1 MRRSGGRPP
10 MAGPI
15 GRPIANQPRLLKAT
29 YLAQNEGMLRETRAT
44 ALFYLPGPIVALLFF
59 GALDLGAYSG
69 DHSTFSLPGL
79 TSAFA
84 NLYQRIGATDYGYLW
99 DLLLLITLVAFLWLL
114 IRYLRWI
121 STVYAVTS
129 QRVLVQKGIVS
140 RDFDEIPLLQVR
152 GVDVHQTVGQRMLGY
167 GTMWVSSE
175 GGTRLGNEAWQ
186 GIPRPFEFQRLI
198 ESASQSLATRNQTGF
213 R

>member
-1 MRRSGGRPP
+1 MVGPTGRPL
-10 MAGPI
+10 G
-15 GRPIANQPRLLKAT
+15 NNPRLLRAT

-59 GALDLGAYSG
+59 GILDLGAYSG
-69 DHSTFSLPGL
+69 NHSTFSIPGL

-84 NLYQRIGATDYGYLW
+84 NLAGRLSAAAYTDLW
-99 DLLLLITLVAFLWLL
+99 DALLFLTLIVFLWLVW
-114 IRYLRWI
+114 RYLRWI
-121 STVYAVTS
+121 STVYAVTT
-129 QRVLVQKGIVS
+129 QRVIVQRGIVS
-140 RDFDEIPLLQVR
+140 RDFDEIPLLQIR

-175 GGTRLGNEAWQ
+175 GTGTRLGNEAWN
-186 GIPRPFEFQRLI
+186 GIPKPFEFQRLV
-198 ESASQSLATRNQTGF
+198 ESASQALATRNQTGF